1 MKPEA
6 NATIQYLFRAKN
18 DVISEPILYAVTTSL
33 FGLVLV
39 GCTTRGICAI
49 FLADDKPNL
58 ITQLRQAFPG
68 AETAESPATLTRQVQ
83 QVKDLIENNVVEGEM
98 TLDIGGAV
106 FEQQVWKALCDI
118 PVGATRSYSRIAA
131 IIGSPDAARAVAGA
145 CAANILAVAI
155 PCHRVVRQDGSL
167 SGYRWGVERK
177 RALLAFEAAHS
188 APGARQ

>member
-1 MKPEA
+1 MKRET
-6 NATIQYLFRAKN
+6 NTTIQHLFRAKN

-49 FLADDKPNL
+49 FLADDKSNL
-58 ITQLRQAFPG
+58 LTQLRQAFPS
-68 AETAESPATLTRQVQ
+68 AETTESPETLTRQVK
-83 QVKDLIENNVVEGEM
+83 QVKDLLENNVVEGEM
-98 TLDIGGAV
+98 TLDIGGAA
-106 FEQQVWKALCDI
+106 FEQRVWKALCDI
-118 PVGATRSYSRIAA
+118 PVGTTRSYSRIAA

-155 PCHRVVRQDGSL
+155 PCHRVVRQDGTL